1 MKKFEKALLVQDDQ
15 IKRISKTLG
24 DVQTVGSEL
33 REENAVQKTKL
44 DEADEQMNQLFASLG
59 INRMNLELEGVETS
73 DSIQLPSDEMT
84 NIKLQT
90 FEPLPIVDG
99 ANWDDY
105 EKNIDSYM
113 DKYALD
119 LNIDPIKQ
127 LLSAQKIKEIENK
140 FHQEFGDTRWTK
152 WDYTIVGLA
161 ALVSFLVDLLV
172 VKMPAGAADKY
183 VPQSQ
188 KSAAGKWVNKM
199 MDSYLNPENN
209 AAIRKLE
216 SWAKTPYDAV
226 NVKSFDRIISEEGPI
241 KMNANLHRLKTPGHD
256 PVLQLIFG
264 VLDCMNGTISV
275 FDQSGKLAVLDNPNF
290 GGTNLFLSITKTL
303 AHFITDIGT
312 PKGVVPPFFSLT
324 QAITLET
331 PFEIKDRGTMR
342 KMKLNELAERMYSV
356 GGYNFNHFLVMSLT
370 PLSVEM
376 IIRSYRWMTKPET
389 NVDFKRDYKL
399 NSMLTLAHSLT
410 MSTNIMKMW
419 LNGWNPLAFNYAELL
434 MLIKSFYSFARA
446 KSERDK
452 KIESTLLH
460 NWEEIYRVQV

>member
-1 MKKFEKALLVQDDQ
+1 MKKIEKALLVQDDQ
-15 IKRISKTLG
+15 IKRISKTLS
-24 DVQTVGSEL
+24 DVQAVGSEL
-33 REENAVQKTKL
+33 KEGNAAQKTKL

-59 INRMNLELEGVETS
+59 INRLDLDLEGVETS
-73 DSIQLPSDEMT
+73 NSIQLSSNEMA
-84 NIKLQT
+84 NIKPPS
-90 FEPLPIVDG
+90 FERLPIVVG
-99 ANWDDY
+99 TNWDEY
-105 EKNIDSYM
+105 EENIDSYM
-113 DKYALD
+113 AKYELD
-119 LNIDPIKQ
+119 LTIDPIKQ
-127 LLSAQKIKEIENK
+127 LLSAQQYREIENK

-161 ALVSFLVDLLV
+161 ALVGFLVDLLV
-172 VKMPAGAADKY
+172 VKMPARAADKY

-188 KSAAGKWVNKM
+188 KSPAGKWVNKM

-209 AAIRKLE
+209 ATIRNLE

-290 GGTNLFLSITKTL
+290 VGTNLFLSITKTL

-324 QAITLET
+324 QAITLDT
-331 PFEIKDRGTMR
+331 PFEINDRGTMR
-342 KMKLNELAERMYSV
+342 NMKLNELAERMYSV
-356 GGYNFNHFLVMSLT
+356 GGYNFNHFLVMSLV

-376 IIRSYRWMTKPET
+376 IVRSYRWMTKPET

-399 NSMLTLAHSLT
+399 NSMLTVAHSLT

-434 MLIKSFYSFARA
+434 MLIKSFYSFVKA
-446 KSERDK
+446 KTERDK

-460 NWEEIYRVQV
+460 NWEEIYRAQL